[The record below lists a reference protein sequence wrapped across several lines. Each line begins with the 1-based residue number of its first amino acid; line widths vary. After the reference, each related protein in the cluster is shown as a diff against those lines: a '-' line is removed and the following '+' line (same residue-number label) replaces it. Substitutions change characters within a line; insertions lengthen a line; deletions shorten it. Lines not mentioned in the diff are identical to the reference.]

1 MKLKMV
7 KVSIIVPFYNV
18 EKYIEKCLTSLV
30 NQTLEEIEII
40 LVNDGSKDNSIKVAK
55 DFEQKYPAKIRY
67 YEKPNGGLGDA
78 RNFGIKFAKGEYI
91 AFLDSDDYVEPTMYE
106 EMYEMA
112 IKEKSDMVECDFWW
126 EYPNKKKEDIG
137 VEYKNQNDMLLKARV
152 VAWNKLIKKE
162 IYEKHPEARFAVG
175 LRYEDVEG
183 FYKIL
188 PYINKVSFVRKPFI
202 HYVQRNNSIS
212 NTQNKKNEEMF
223 IVLDNVLNY
232 YKEKNIY
239 EKFEKELEY
248 TYTRYLLCSSLK
260 RISKIQEKQIR
271 KDLLEKTWN
280 ELNTKF
286 PDWKKNKILNSNW
299 SLKNMYIKSVNKM
312 TFKFYAFI
320 FGVI

>member
-1 MKLKMV
+1 MV

-78 RNFGIKFAKGEYI
+78 RNFGIKFTKGEYI

-162 IYEKHPEARFAVG
+162 IYEKHPEARFVVG

-260 RISKIQEKQIR
+260 RISKIQEKQVR

>member
-91 AFLDSDDYVEPTMYE
+91 AFLDSDDYVEPTTYE

-260 RISKIQEKQIR
+260 RISKIQEKQVR

>member
-1 MKLKMV
+1 MV

-286 PDWKKNKILNSNW
+286 PDWKKNKMLNSNW

>member
-1 MKLKMV
+1 MV

-40 LVNDGSKDNSIKVAK
+40 LVNDGSKDKSIKVAK

-78 RNFGIKFAKGEYI
+78 RNFGIKFAKGEYL

-188 PYINKVSFVRKPFI
+188 PYINKVSFIRKPFI

>member
-1 MKLKMV
+1 MV

-106 EMYEMA
+106 KMYEMA

>member
-1 MKLKMV
+1 MV

-212 NTQNKKNEEMF
+212 NTQNKKNVEMF

-260 RISKIQEKQIR
+260 RISKIHEKQIR

>member
-1 MKLKMV
+1 MV

-212 NTQNKKNEEMF
+212 NTQNKKNVEMF

>member
-1 MKLKMV
+1 MV

-91 AFLDSDDYVEPTMYE
+91 AFLDSDDYVEPTTYE

-260 RISKIQEKQIR
+260 RISKIQEKQVR

>member
-1 MKLKMV
+1 MV

>member
-1 MKLKMV
+1 MV

-40 LVNDGSKDNSIKVAK
+40 LVNDGSKDDSIKIAK

-223 IVLDNVLNY
+223 MVLDNVLNY

-239 EKFEKELEY
+239 EKFEEELEY

-260 RISKIQEKQIR
+260 RISKISEKQIR
-271 KDLLEKTWN
+271 KELLEKTWN
-280 ELNTKF
+280 ELNMKF
-286 PDWKKNKILNSNW
+286 PDWKKNKILNSNR
-299 SLKNMYIKSVNKM
+299 SLKNIYMKSVNKI
-312 TFKFYAFI
+312 TFKIYTFV
-320 FGVI
+320 FGII

>member
-1 MKLKMV
+1 MV

-40 LVNDGSKDNSIKVAK
+40 LVNDGSKDKSIKVAK

-126 EYPNKKKEDIG
+126 EYPNKKKDDRG

-152 VAWNKLIKKE
+152 VAWNKLIKKD
-162 IYEKHPEARFAVG
+162 IYGKHPEARFAVG

-188 PYINKVSFVRKPFI
+188 PYINKVSFIRKPFI

-299 SLKNMYIKSVNKM
+299 SLKNMYIKSVNKR
-312 TFKFYAFI
+312 TFKFYTFI

>member
-1 MKLKMV
+1 MV

-126 EYPNKKKEDIG
+126 EYPNKKKDDRG

-152 VAWNKLIKKE
+152 VAWNKLIKKD
-162 IYEKHPEARFAVG
+162 IYVKHPEARFAVG

-188 PYINKVSFVRKPFI
+188 PYINKVSFIRKPFI

-312 TFKFYAFI
+312 TFKFYTFI

>member
-1 MKLKMV
+1 MV

-40 LVNDGSKDNSIKVAK
+40 LVNDGSKDESIKVAK

-126 EYPNKKKEDIG
+126 EYPNKKKDDRG

-152 VAWNKLIKKE
+152 VAWNKLIKKD

-212 NTQNKKNEEMF
+212 NTQNKKNVEMF

>member
-40 LVNDGSKDNSIKVAK
+40 LVNDGSKDESIKVAK

-126 EYPNKKKEDIG
+126 EYPNKKKDDRG
-137 VEYKNQNDMLLKARV
+137 VEYKNQNDMLLS
-152 VAWNKLIKKE
+152 LIH
-162 IYEKHPEARFAVG
+162 I
-175 LRYEDVEG
+175 
-183 FYKIL
+183 
-188 PYINKVSFVRKPFI
+188 
-202 HYVQRNNSIS
+202 
-212 NTQNKKNEEMF
+212 
-223 IVLDNVLNY
+223 
-232 YKEKNIY
+232 
-239 EKFEKELEY
+239 
-248 TYTRYLLCSSLK
+248 
-260 RISKIQEKQIR
+260 
-271 KDLLEKTWN
+271 
-280 ELNTKF
+280 
-286 PDWKKNKILNSNW
+286 
-299 SLKNMYIKSVNKM
+299 
-312 TFKFYAFI
+312 
-320 FGVI
+320 

>member
-1 MKLKMV
+1 MV

-212 NTQNKKNEEMF
+212 NTQNKKNVEMF
-223 IVLDNVLNY
+223 KVLDNVLNY

-260 RISKIQEKQIR
+260 RISKIQEKQVR

>member
-1 MKLKMV
+1 MV

-40 LVNDGSKDNSIKVAK
+40 LVNDGSKDKSIKVAK

-126 EYPNKKKEDIG
+126 EYPNKKKDDRG

-152 VAWNKLIKKE
+152 VAWNKLIKKD
-162 IYEKHPEARFAVG
+162 IYGKHPEARFAVG

-312 TFKFYAFI
+312 TFKFYTFI

>member
-112 IKEKSDMVECDFWW
+112 IKEKSDMVECNFWW

-286 PDWKKNKILNSNW
+286 PDWKKNKMLNSNW

>member
-1 MKLKMV
+1 MV

-40 LVNDGSKDNSIKVAK
+40 LVNDGSKDESIKVAK

-78 RNFGIKFAKGEYI
+78 RNFGIKFAKGEYL

-188 PYINKVSFVRKPFI
+188 PYINKVSFIRKPFI

-312 TFKFYAFI
+312 TFKFYTFI

>member
-1 MKLKMV
+1 MV

-78 RNFGIKFAKGEYI
+78 RNFGIKFAKGEYL

-312 TFKFYAFI
+312 TFKFYTFI

>member
-1 MKLKMV
+1 MV

-67 YEKPNGGLGDA
+67 YEKLNGGLGDA
-78 RNFGIKFAKGEYI
+78 RNFGIKFAKGEYL

-212 NTQNKKNEEMF
+212 NTQNKKNVEMF

>member
-1 MKLKMV
+1 MV

-112 IKEKSDMVECDFWW
+112 IKEKSDMVECNFWW

-260 RISKIQEKQIR
+260 RISKIQEKQVR

-286 PDWKKNKILNSNW
+286 PDWKKNKMLNSNW

>member
-1 MKLKMV
+1 MV

-67 YEKPNGGLGDA
+67 YEKQNGGLGDA

-212 NTQNKKNEEMF
+212 NTQNKKNVEMF

-299 SLKNMYIKSVNKM
+299 SLKNMYIKSVNNM

>member
-1 MKLKMV
+1 MV

-40 LVNDGSKDNSIKVAK
+40 LVNDGSKDESIKVAK

-126 EYPNKKKEDIG
+126 EYPNKKKDDRG

-152 VAWNKLIKKE
+152 VAWNKLIKKD

-188 PYINKVSFVRKPFI
+188 PYINKVSFIRKPFI

-312 TFKFYAFI
+312 TFKFYTFI